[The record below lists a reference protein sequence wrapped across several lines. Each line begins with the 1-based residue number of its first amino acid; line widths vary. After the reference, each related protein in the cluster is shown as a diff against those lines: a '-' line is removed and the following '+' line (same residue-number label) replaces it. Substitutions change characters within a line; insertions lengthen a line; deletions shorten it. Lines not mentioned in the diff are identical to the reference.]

1 MLATPAPSSASLR
14 PPPTIIPKHAG
25 SSVYEPPEGRAV
37 PGDKLEAT
45 LRALGRRIAGS
56 VRRFAGSDAVQEPEG
71 GEVAEARVEAARE
84 LGRWLGEDA
93 GEAFRD
99 ARRVALSAGVVAA
112 LVGLLRDDE
121 RLEAQVRA
129 SLSHRH
135 ALLGL

>member
-56 VRRFAGSDAVQEPEG
+56 VRRFAGSDAVQED